1 MSRDAA
7 LRRSLAETALS
18 LGLLALG
25 IATAVGTALL
35 PSEGG
40 YARIGP
46 NVMPGVI
53 AAGLI
58 LLGIWLLYEVLSG
71 GWRNMPPQD
80 AEQRGEHAFH
90 GAAFAWVSAGLFAHM
105 ALIESGG
112 FVLAG
117 AALFAC
123 VARGFGSPR
132 FARDLAIGFAMAI
145 AVFAFFVLALTVSLP
160 AGWLAP
166 LFRLAGMIE

>member
-1 MSRDAA
+1 MSPRAAERRSAAEAA
-7 LRRSLAETALS
+7 LSVGVLL
-18 LGLLALG
+18 LGVC
-25 IATAVGTALL
+25 TSVGTLLL

-40 YARIGP
+40 YAGIGP
-46 NVMPGVI
+46 NFMPGV
-53 AAGLI
+53 AGAGLV
-58 LLGIWLLYEVLSG
+58 LLGMWLLYEVLTG

-80 AEQRGEHAFH
+80 AEARGEHAFH
-90 GAAFAWVSAGLFAHM
+90 PMAFVWVSVGLFAQM
-105 ALIESGG
+105 ALIQSGG

-132 FARDLAIGFAMAI
+132 LARDFAIGFAIML
-145 AVFAFFVLALTVSLP
+145 AVFAFFSLMLNVSLP

-166 LFRLAGMIE
+166 LFRLAGME

>member
-1 MSRDAA
+1 VSTDAA

-18 LGLLALG
+18 IGVLGLG
-25 IATAVGTALL
+25 VATTIGTAML

-46 NVMPGVI
+46 NAAPGVVGV
-53 AAGLI
+53 GLI
-58 LLGIWLLYEVLSG
+58 LLGIWLLYEVFTG

-80 AEQRGEHAFH
+80 AEARGEHAFH
-90 GAAFAWVSAGLFAHM
+90 PGAFAWVSVGLFAHM
-105 ALIESGG
+105 ALIQTGG

-117 AALFAC
+117 SALFAC
-123 VARGFGSPR
+123 VARGFGSAR
-132 FARDLAIGFAMAI
+132 FARDFAIGFAI
-145 AVFAFFVLALTVSLP
+145 TVAVFAFFVLVLSVNLP

-166 LFRLAGMIE
+166 LFRLAGIE

>member
-7 LRRSLAETALS
+7 LRRSVAETALS
-18 LGLLALG
+18 LGVLGLG
-25 IATAVGTALL
+25 IATSIGTALL

-46 NVMPGVI
+46 NVAPAVVG
-53 AAGLI
+53 AGLI
-58 LLGIWLLYEVLSG
+58 LLGLWLLFEVLSG

-80 AEQRGEHAFH
+80 AAARGEHAFQCS
-90 GAAFAWVSAGLFAHM
+90 AFAWVSAGLFAHM
-105 ALIESGG
+105 ALIQTGG

-123 VARGFGSPR
+123 VARGFGSR
-132 FARDLAIGFAMAI
+132 RLARDFAIGCAMTL
-145 AVFAFFVLALTVSLP
+145 AVYAFFVLVLTVNLP

-166 LFRLAGMIE
+166 LFRLAGIE

>member
-7 LRRSLAETALS
+7 ARRSVAELALS
-18 LGLLALG
+18 IGVLLLGVG
-25 IATAVGTALL
+25 TAVGTAML
-35 PSEGG
+35 PSQGG

-46 NVMPGVI
+46 NFMPGVTG
-53 AAGLI
+53 AGLM
-58 LLGIWLLYEVLSG
+58 LLGIWLLYEVLTG

-80 AEQRGEHAFH
+80 AAARGEHGFH
-90 GAAFAWVSAGLFAHM
+90 LPAFAWVSAGLFAHM
-105 ALIESGG
+105 ALIQSGG

-117 AALFAC
+117 ALLFAC

-132 FARDLAIGFAMAI
+132 FARDLAIGFAIAL
-145 AVFAFFVLALTVSLP
+145 AVFAFFVLVLTVNLP

-166 LFRLAGMIE
+166 LFQLAGIE

>member
-1 MSRDAA
+1 MSLDAA
-7 LRRSLAETALS
+7 LRRPIAEMALS
-18 LGLLALG
+18 LGVLALG
-25 IATAVGTALL
+25 VATAVGTSML

-46 NVMPGVI
+46 NVMPGVTG
-53 AAGLI
+53 AALI

-71 GWRNMPPQD
+71 GWRNMPPQL
-80 AEQRGEHAFH
+80 AQERGEHAFH
-90 GAAFAWVSAGLFAHM
+90 PGAFAWVSAGLFAHM

-123 VARGFGSPR
+123 VARGFGSLR
-132 FARDLAIGFAMAI
+132 FARDLAIGLAMTV
-145 AVFAFFVLALTVSLP
+145 AVYAFFVLLLTVNLP

-166 LFRLAGMIE
+166 VFRLTGIE

>member
-1 MSRDAA
+1 MSLRAAQRRSAAEAA
-7 LRRSLAETALS
+7 LSVGVLL
-18 LGLLALG
+18 LG
-25 IATAVGTALL
+25 VGTSVGTLLL

-40 YARIGP
+40 YAGIGP
-46 NVMPGVI
+46 NFMPGV
-53 AAGLI
+53 AGAGLV
-58 LLGIWLLYEVLSG
+58 LLGVWLLYEVLTG

-80 AEQRGEHAFH
+80 AAARGEHAFH
-90 GAAFAWVSAGLFAHM
+90 LMAFVWVSVGLFAQM
-105 ALIESGG
+105 ALIQSGG

-132 FARDLAIGFAMAI
+132 LARDFAIGFAI
-145 AVFAFFVLALTVSLP
+145 TLAVFAFFALMLSVSLP

-166 LFRLAGMIE
+166 LFRLVGME

>member
-1 MSRDAA
+1 VSTDAA

-18 LGLLALG
+18 IGVLALG
-25 IATAVGTALL
+25 VATAVGTSML
-35 PSEGG
+35 PAEGG

-46 NVMPGVI
+46 NVMPGVTG
-53 AAGLI
+53 AGLI

-80 AEQRGEHAFH
+80 AEARGEHAFH
-90 GAAFAWVSAGLFAHM
+90 PGAFAWVSIGLFAHM
-105 ALIESGG
+105 ALIQTGG

-117 AALFAC
+117 SALFAC

-132 FARDLAIGFAMAI
+132 FARDFAIGFAI
-145 AVFAFFVLALTVSLP
+145 TVAVFAFFVLVLTVNLP

-166 LFRLAGMIE
+166 LFRLIGIE

>member
-1 MSRDAA
+1 MSRNAA
-7 LRRSLAETALS
+7 PRRSRAEVALS
-18 LGLLALG
+18 IGVLLLGV
-25 IATAVGTALL
+25 ATAVGTAML
-35 PSEGG
+35 PSQGG

-46 NVMPGVI
+46 NFMPGV
-53 AAGLI
+53 AGAGLI

-80 AEQRGEHAFH
+80 AAARGEHSFH
-90 GAAFAWVSAGLFAHM
+90 FPAFAWVSVGLFAHM
-105 ALIESGG
+105 ALIQPGG

-117 AALFAC
+117 ALLFAC

-132 FARDLAIGFAMAI
+132 FLRDFAIGFAIAL
-145 AVFAFFVLALTVSLP
+145 AVFAFFVLVLNVNLP

-166 LFRLAGMIE
+166 LFRLAGIE